1 MKVQS
6 AMNFRLKIFLS
17 VFVFINSCVISAA
30 QKKNAGIE
38 IGAAVSS
45 FIYLGDLTPNKIGSF
60 QTIRGGINLQGSIII
75 NNYFLFRT
83 NLAIGGLKGDD
94 AKYEN
99 PIFRK
104 QRAFNFNTPVLEMSQ
119 LLVWNPAGNN
129 FTGKGFSTYL
139 LGGVG
144 VSFFKIKRDWSNF
157 NAAYYGSSSDLP
169 NRIAIDSVHFLPAI
183 TPVFPIGIGFRYALS
198 TSILLNGEYSYRLLF
213 TDYLDGF
220 SQAANA
226 DRGDRYLT
234 ISIGII
240 YRLGNKNRLGC
251 PVIKL

>member
-1 MKVQS
+1 MKVPG
-6 AMNFRLKIFLS
+6 AVNFGWKIIFTS
-17 VFVFINSCVISAA
+17 FVFLFFCTKVTA
-30 QKKNAGIE
+30 QKKNSRIE

-45 FIYLGDLTPNKIGSF
+45 FIYQGDLTPNRIGSF
-60 QTIRGGINLQGSIII
+60 HTIRGGINLQRSIII
-75 NNYFLFRT
+75 NNYFLVRT

-94 AKYEN
+94 AKYDN
-99 PIFRK
+99 PTFRK
-104 QRAFNFNTPVLEMSQ
+104 QRAFNFNTPVLELSQ

-129 FTGKGFSTYL
+129 FTRKGFSTYL

-144 VSFFKIKRDWSNF
+144 VSFFKIKKDWSNF

-169 NRIAIDSVHFLPAI
+169 NRIAIDSVHSLPAI

-198 TSILLNGEYSYRLLF
+198 TSILLNAEYSFRLLF

-226 DRGDRYLT
+226 DKGDRYQT